1 MKEPYETYVRF
12 ALGFAV
18 VLALAFVLWLIAAK
32 ITNLPPFGLL
42 DLYLHYAKI

>member
-1 MKEPYETYVRF
+1 MKEPLETYVRF

-18 VLALAFVLWLIAAK
+18 VLALAVVLWLITAK

-42 DLYLHYAKI
+42 YYIFYATI